1 MRKRIGMVFAL
12 ALALSMMTLLAACAG
27 SSESSSASSESLSAS
42 EKSVDAGQYQ
52 GTLVMAY
59 KDQLSVAGD
68 KGDMAFTTNKS
79 TVYKLG
85 DYDEM
90 YLDDVVSVKYHAE
103 GKSTIADEV
112 TLVEHMETPLEF
124 AGTLVDFDD
133 ETLTLVS
140 KGSTVTFQKDSDTYL
155 VGDLSQGD
163 EVELTYL
170 GNLNEYPYANVI
182 SVVTEAE
189 QPQTVTVH
197 GLVSEVAGGTLLL
210 GIDSANAYRFAITG
224 NTKVTG
230 AANDPRP
237 GDQVDI
243 TYSGSIKNTPEA
255 LEINIVK
262 QGDNRAYVINGTID
276 TVMQHSVTLTT
287 DVAKYTFTTTN
298 STRYNGEKP
307 AKGYHAEITYTGSL
321 TDKPQA
327 EIIYCVKSVKA
338 ASANVK
344 KTAPKLN
351 SAPSKPSTQSTST
364 KSSSSTKKDT
374 SSNKN
379 GNSSSGQ
386 SSEKQATTPENNSTE
401 NASGQSPE
409 PQAESEGA
417 EPEGTDPEGTGTDTE
432 GTDTTETEGTEPEGT
447 DTEGTEP
454 KPEPEATSPEP
465 EPEPEATAP
474 EPEPEPEPEAT
485 APEPEPEPEP
495 EATAPEPEPEP
506 EPEATAPEPEPKPE
520 ATSPEPE
527 PEPEATAPEPEP
539 EPEPEATEPEPEPE
553 PKVTEPEQPTDTK
566 VSGQGT
572 IASGGSS
579 SVEITMKDGTTLALS
594 ITSETQIPSGY
605 IPAKGDVLNITY
617 RSNSMTLVKLKLLKK
632 ADDA

>member
-386 SSEKQATTPENNSTE
+386 SSEKQATTPGNNSTE

-432 GTDTTETEGTEPEGT
+432 GTDTTDTEGTDAEGTDTGGTDAEGADTEGTEPEGADTGTEGADAEGT
-447 DTEGTEP
+447 DTEGT
-454 KPEPEATSPEP
+454 
-465 EPEPEATAP
+465 

-506 EPEATAPEPEPKPE
+506 EPEAT
-520 ATSPEPE
+520 
-527 PEPEATAPEPEP
+527 
-539 EPEPEATEPEPEPE
+539 EPEPEPE
-553 PKVTEPEQPTDTK
+553 PKVTEPKVTEPKQPTDTK

-572 IASGGSS
+572 IASGDSS
-579 SVEITMKDGTTLALS
+579 SVKITMKDGTTLTLS
-594 ITSETQIPSGY
+594 ITDETQIPSGY
-605 IPAKGDVLNITY
+605 IPAKGDVMNITY
-617 RSNSMTLVKLKLLKK
+617 GSNSMTLVKVKVLKK

>member
-432 GTDTTETEGTEPEGT
+432 GTDTTDTEGTDAEGTDTGGTDAEGADTEGTEPEGADTGTGGADAEGT

-454 KPEPEATSPEP
+454 EPEPEATSPEP
-465 EPEPEATAP
+465 EPEPEATA
-474 EPEPEPEPEAT
+474 
-485 APEPEPEPEP
+485 
-495 EATAPEPEPEP
+495 
-506 EPEATAPEPEPKPE
+506 
-520 ATSPEPE
+520 PEPE

-553 PKVTEPEQPTDTK
+553 PKVTEPKVTEPKQPTDTK

-572 IASGGSS
+572 IASGDSS
-579 SVEITMKDGTTLALS
+579 SVKITMKDGTTLTLS
-594 ITSETQIPSGY
+594 ITDETQIPSGY
-605 IPAKGDVLNITY
+605 IPAKGDVMNITY
-617 RSNSMTLVKLKLLKK
+617 GSNSMTLVKVKVLKK

>member
-432 GTDTTETEGTEPEGT
+432 GTDTTDTEGTDAEGTDTGGTDAEGT

-454 KPEPEATSPEP
+454 EGADTGTGGADAEGTDTEG
-465 EPEPEATAP
+465 T

-506 EPEATAPEPEPKPE
+506 EPEAT
-520 ATSPEPE
+520 
-527 PEPEATAPEPEP
+527 
-539 EPEPEATEPEPEPE
+539 EPEPEPE
-553 PKVTEPEQPTDTK
+553 PKVTEPKVTEPKQPTDTK

-572 IASGGSS
+572 IASGDSS
-579 SVEITMKDGTTLALS
+579 SVKITMKDGTTLTLS
-594 ITSETQIPSGY
+594 ITDETQIPSGY
-605 IPAKGDVLNITY
+605 IPAKGDVMNITY
-617 RSNSMTLVKLKLLKK
+617 GSNSMTLVKVKVLKK